1 MKTFVA
7 NVKQSIGI
15 SFVGILILN
24 QKKKLQ
30 KSFCSPVSNF
40 LENYFIM
47 KFPVFQKYCNK

>member
-24 QKKKLQ
+24 QKNKLQ